1 MSEKRNPVTMPRIF
15 TPAERDRIE
24 KKLLETAAV
33 CLASYGVR
41 RTTVDEIT
49 AGAHIAKGSF
59 YLFYDSKEDLF
70 LSLFDSF
77 VLSLE
82 DDYLGMLQELDENH
96 IVTSLTAI
104 FSHIASR
111 FRDEGIFRFLDSEN
125 RELIER
131 KVSQKRYEAVKKD
144 MEKSF
149 YSLFSY
155 FSIDDESDIRS
166 FMDAYRAILSLFL
179 HGEKKET
186 VDFLI
191 RGLVLQLVQ

>member
-1 MSEKRNPVTMPRIF
+1 MSKNGNLVIMPKIF
-15 TPAERDRIE
+15 TSTERDRIE
-24 KKLLETAAV
+24 KKLLETASE
-33 CLASYGVR
+33 CLALYGVR
-41 RTTVDEIT
+41 RTTVDEIVSRV
-49 AGAHIAKGSF
+49 HIAKGSF

-96 IVTSLTAI
+96 IVTSLTSI

-131 KVSQKRYEAVKKD
+131 KVSQKRYESVRKD
-144 MEKSF
+144 MERSF

-155 FSIDDESDIRS
+155 FSIDDENDIKS

-179 HGEKKET
+179 YGEKKET

>member
-1 MSEKRNPVTMPRIF
+1 MSEKRNSVTMPKIF
-15 TPAERDRIE
+15 TPSERDRIE
-24 KKLLETAAV
+24 KRLLETAAE

-96 IVTSLTAI
+96 IVTSLTRI

-111 FRDEGIFRFLDSEN
+111 FRDEGIFRFLDSGN

-131 KVSQKRYEAVKKD
+131 KVSQKRMEAVKKN

-149 YSLFSY
+149 YQLFSY
-155 FSIDDESDIRS
+155 FSIDDEKDIRS

-179 HGEKKET
+179 YGEKKET

>member
-1 MSEKRNPVTMPRIF
+1 MPKIF
-15 TPAERDRIE
+15 TPSERDRIE
-24 KKLLETAAV
+24 KRLLETAAE

-96 IVTSLTAI
+96 IVTSLTRI
-104 FSHIASR
+104 FSHIATR
-111 FRDEGIFRFLDSEN
+111 FRDEGIFRFLDSGN

-131 KVSQKRYEAVKKD
+131 KVSQKRMEAVKKN

-149 YSLFSY
+149 YQLFSY
-155 FSIDDESDIRS
+155 FSIDDEKDIRS

-179 HGEKKET
+179 YGEKKET

>member
-1 MSEKRNPVTMPRIF
+1 MSEKRNSVTMPKIF
-15 TPAERDRIE
+15 TPSERDRIE
-24 KKLLETAAV
+24 KRLLETAAE

-96 IVTSLTAI
+96 IVTSLTRI
-104 FSHIASR
+104 FSHIATR
-111 FRDEGIFRFLDSEN
+111 FRDEGIFRFLDSGN

-131 KVSQKRYEAVKKD
+131 KVSQKRMEAVKKN

-149 YSLFSY
+149 YQLFSY
-155 FSIDDESDIRS
+155 FSIDDEKDIRS

-179 HGEKKET
+179 YGEKKET